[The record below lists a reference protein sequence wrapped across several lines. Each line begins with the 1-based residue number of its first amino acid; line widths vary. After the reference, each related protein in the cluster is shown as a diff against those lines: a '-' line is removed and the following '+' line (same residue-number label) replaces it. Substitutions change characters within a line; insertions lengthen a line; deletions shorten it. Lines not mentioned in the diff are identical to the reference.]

1 MRRAMGQVID
11 RATES
16 VCVWSVREV
25 LVRGSNPEES
35 CATSRAPSSRAHLD
49 QSAPPPL
56 HLQHTY
62 PPTNNRMGLAAK
74 LGIRSRRSRLRQLL
88 FAVFTYMAL
97 VTLISRGHT
106 QLQGPKSDESPSEE
120 KVSRE
125 TVVSRRLLASSSS
138 DFPRDNCTPPAIEQ
152 FPHPLM
158 GPETRKSGGLIVHI
172 IVTTYMFLAI
182 AIVCDEYFVPSLEMI
197 CDYLNLREDVAGATF
212 MAAGSS
218 APELATSVI
227 AVFVAKDDIGI
238 SGVIG
243 SAVFNIMFVISVCAL
258 FAGQVISLNWWPL
271 IRDSAYYCI
280 SICALL
286 ITISNEEVAWYE
298 SLFLLLLYVLYIV
311 MMYYNNRLEAWAN
324 TLNIPFKNATREE
337 KSSLFGTKPVP
348 PVGDGVKGEGSL
360 PDSEN
365 PTMDGQGGDGIA
377 KQPEPVE
384 VEAATTKS
392 MVPEMK
398 DENESPWTMPI
409 GVCERIK
416 WVITLPLVAFHHFT
430 TPDCRTERFRRWFLL
445 TFILSMI
452 WIALYSYIMVWMIT
466 IIGFTLGIPDT
477 VMGLT
482 LIAVGVS
489 VPDALSSLCV
499 AKQGFGDMA
508 VSNAIGSNVFDIL
521 LCLGLPWFLKTAVVY
536 PGTTV
541 PVESRGL
548 TYSTVSLFATV
559 VFLIGST
566 HLNGWKLDKKLGVVL
581 MVWYLIFMLFASL
594 YELNVFGYFNPP
606 ECPSNY

>member
-1 MRRAMGQVID
+1 
-11 RATES
+11 
-16 VCVWSVREV
+16 
-25 LVRGSNPEES
+25 
-35 CATSRAPSSRAHLD
+35 
-49 QSAPPPL
+49 
-56 HLQHTY
+56 
-62 PPTNNRMGLAAK
+62 MGLAAR
-74 LGIRSRRSRLRQLL
+74 LGIRSRRARLRPL
-88 FAVFTYMAL
+88 FLAFFTYLAL
-97 VTLISRGHT
+97 VSLLTHGHT
-106 QLQGPKSDESPSEE
+106 LLHHTDQDESSVVETPAEGS
-120 KVSRE
+120 VSRH
-125 TVVSRRLLASSSS
+125 LLQAPE
-138 DFPRDNCTPPAIEQ
+138 DNRDNCTPPAIEQ
-152 FPHPLM
+152 FPKPLM
-158 GPETRKSGGLIVHI
+158 SPDTRKSGGLIVHI
-172 IVTTYMFLAI
+172 IVTIYMFIGI

-197 CDYLNLREDVAGATF
+197 CDYLQLREDVAGATF

-258 FAGQVISLNWWPL
+258 FAGHVISLNWWPL

-286 ITISNEEVAWYE
+286 ITICNEEVTWYE
-298 SLFLLLLYVLYIV
+298 SIFLLLLYVLYIV
-311 MMYYNNRLEAWAN
+311 MMYYNARLEEWAN

-337 KSSLFGTKPVP
+337 KSSLFGSKPVP
-348 PVGDGVKGEGSL
+348 PVGDGIKTEGGL
-360 PDSEN
+360 QDPDN
-365 PTMDGQGGDGIA
+365 PTMDGQGGDGIG
-377 KQPEPVE
+377 KQMESVE
-384 VEAATTKS
+384 VEAATTRS
-392 MVPEMK
+392 MAPEIK
-398 DENESPWTMPI
+398 DESESPWTMPV
-409 GVCERIK
+409 GVCERVN
-416 WVITLPLVAFHHFT
+416 WAITLPLVAFHHFT
-430 TPDCRTERFRRWFLL
+430 TPDCRRERFRRWYLV

-521 LCLGLPWFLKTAVVY
+521 LCLGLPWFLKTAIVS
-536 PGTTV
+536 PGSTV

-548 TYSTVSLFATV
+548 TYSTISLFATV
-559 VFLIGST
+559 VFLVATT
-566 HLNGWKLDKKLGVVL
+566 HWNGWKLDKKYGIIL
-581 MVWYLIFMLFASL
+581 MIWYLIFMIFASL

-606 ECPSNY
+606 ECQSKY

>member
-1 MRRAMGQVID
+1 
-11 RATES
+11 
-16 VCVWSVREV
+16 
-25 LVRGSNPEES
+25 
-35 CATSRAPSSRAHLD
+35 
-49 QSAPPPL
+49 
-56 HLQHTY
+56 
-62 PPTNNRMGLAAK
+62 MGLAAK
-74 LGIRSRRSRLRQLL
+74 LGIRSRRARLRQLL
-88 FAVFTYMAL
+88 FAVFTYLAL
-97 VTLISRGHT
+97 VTLISRGHAH
-106 QLQGPKSDESPSEE
+106 LQQPASDESPSEE
-120 KVSRE
+120 AAPE
-125 TVVSRRLLASSSS
+125 AMAFRRLLAS
-138 DFPRDNCTPPAIEQ
+138 DLNFPNDNCTPPAIEQ
-152 FPHPLM
+152 FPRPLM
-158 GPETRKSGGLIVHI
+158 SPSSRKSGGLLLHI
-172 IVTTYMFLAI
+172 IVTTYMFLGI
-182 AIVCDEYFVPSLEMI
+182 AIICDEYFVPSLEMI
-197 CDYLNLREDVAGATF
+197 CDYLQLREDVAGATF

-243 SAVFNIMFVISVCAL
+243 SAVFNILFVISVCAL
-258 FAGQVISLNWWPL
+258 FGGQVIIINWWPM
-271 IRDSAYYCI
+271 IRDSTFYCF

-286 ITISNEEVAWYE
+286 ITIYNEEVAWYE
-298 SLFLLLLYVLYIV
+298 SIFLLLLYILYIV
-311 MMYYNNRLEAWAN
+311 MMYNNTRLEAWAN

-348 PVGDGVKGEGSL
+348 PVADGVKGEGGL
-360 PDSEN
+360 DSEN
-365 PTMDGQGGDGIA
+365 PAMDGQGGDGIA
-377 KQPEPVE
+377 KPPESVE
-384 VEAATTKS
+384 VEAATTRS

-398 DENESPWTMPI
+398 DENESPWTVPV
-409 GVCERIK
+409 GVCERIN
-416 WVITLPLVAFHHFT
+416 WAITLPLVAFHHFT

-452 WIALYSYIMVWMIT
+452 WIAMYSYIMVWMIT

-594 YELNVFGYFNPP
+594 YELNVFGYLNPP